1 MDFDFNDEQRLLKE
15 SAREVMEKEIIPI
28 ADEYDKGKLLHDRKR
43 LKELLDKL
51 APLGYLGATIPEE
64 DGGFALDYV
73 SWGILFE
80 ELARAFAS
88 LAGILII
95 ISGSGIMLSKLGT
108 PEQKKRFLPSLLTG
122 EKIPCTA
129 ITEPNVGSNPAA
141 IETLAVLD
149 GDHYVINGT
158 KTWISNGVISD
169 VAIVVAQTKK
179 GAGAS
184 GLCQLIVE
192 RKVSPY
198 EASELPLM
206 GVRASCPSELVFE
219 DCRVPKENLLVPPG
233 EGLKRTLQLFEVG
246 RATMAIGAVGM
257 AQAAIDASV
266 RYAKERHQFGKP
278 IGSFQLIQEMIVDM
292 IAYTEASRLL
302 AFRALSMLDKG
313 VKCDRE
319 TSIAKFYATEAAVK
333 VTSMAIQIH
342 GAMGLSEEM
351 PVERFFR
358 DARVWTIPDGATQ
371 IQKLVVGR
379 SVLGLNAIR

>member
-1 MDFDFNDEQRLLKE
+1 MDFDFTDEQRLLKE

-51 APLGYLGATIPEE
+51 APLGYLGATVPEE
-64 DGGFALDYV
+64 DGGFGLDYV
-73 SWGILFE
+73 SWGVLFE

-95 ISGSGIMLSKLGT
+95 ISGAGIMFSRLGT
-108 PEQKKRFLPSLLTG
+108 PQQKKRFLPPLLKG
-122 EKIPCTA
+122 EEIPCTA

-141 IETLAVLD
+141 IETLAILD
-149 GDHYVINGT
+149 GDHYVLNGT
-158 KTWISNGVISD
+158 KIWISNGVISD

-179 GAGAS
+179 GSGAS

-219 DCRVPKENLLVPPG
+219 DCRVPKENLIVPPG

-257 AQAAIDASV
+257 AQAAIDASI

-292 IAYTEASRLL
+292 IALTESSRLL
-302 AFRALSMLDKG
+302 AFRALSMLDKR

-371 IQKLVVGR
+371 IQKLVIGR
-379 SVLGLNAIR
+379 NVLGLNAIR

>member
-1 MDFDFNDEQRLLKE
+1 MDFDFTDEQRLLKE

-43 LKELLDKL
+43 LKELLNKL
-51 APLGYLGATIPEE
+51 APLGYLGATVPEE
-64 DGGFALDYV
+64 DGGFGLDYV
-73 SWGILFE
+73 SWGVLFE

-95 ISGSGIMLSKLGT
+95 ISGAGIMFSRLGT
-108 PEQKKRFLPSLLTG
+108 SQQKKRFLPPLLKG
-122 EKIPCTA
+122 EEIPCTA

-141 IETLAVLD
+141 IETLATLD
-149 GDHYVINGT
+149 GDHYVLNGT
-158 KTWISNGVISD
+158 KIWISNGVISD

-219 DCRVPKENLLVPPG
+219 DCRVPKENLIVPPG

-257 AQAAIDASV
+257 AQAAIDASI

-292 IAYTEASRLL
+292 IALTESSRLL

-333 VTSMAIQIH
+333 VTSMAIQVH

-379 SVLGLNAIR
+379 NVLGLNAIR

>member
-64 DGGFALDYV
+64 DGGFGLDYV

-95 ISGSGIMLSKLGT
+95 SGSGIIFSKLGT
-108 PEQKKRFLPSLLTG
+108 PEQKKKFLPSLLTG

-184 GLCQLIVE
+184 GLCHLIVE
-192 RKVSPY
+192 REVSPY
-198 EASELPLM
+198 EARELPLI

-219 DCRVPKENLLVPPG
+219 DCRVPKENLLVLPG
-233 EGLKRTLQLFEVG
+233 EGLKRVLQRFELA

-292 IAYTEASRLL
+292 IAYTESSRLL

-313 VKCDRE
+313 VRCDRE

-333 VTSMAIQIH
+333 VTSMAIQVH
-342 GAMGLSEEM
+342 GAMGLPEEM

-379 SVLGLNAIR
+379 NVLGLNAIR

>member
-1 MDFDFNDEQRLLKE
+1 MNFEFTDEQRLLKE

-51 APLGYLGATIPEE
+51 APLGYLGATLPEE
-64 DGGFALDYV
+64 DGGFGLDYV
-73 SWGILFE
+73 SWGVLFE

-95 ISGSGIMLSKLGT
+95 ISGAGIMFSRLGT
-108 PEQKKRFLPSLLTG
+108 PQQKKRFLPPLLKG
-122 EKIPCTA
+122 EEIPCTA

-141 IETLAVLD
+141 IETSAILD
-149 GDHYVINGT
+149 GDHYVLNGT
-158 KTWISNGVISD
+158 KIWISNGVISD

-179 GAGAS
+179 GSGAS

-219 DCRVPKENLLVPPG
+219 DCRVPKENLLVAPG

-257 AQAAIDASV
+257 AQAAIDASI

-278 IGSFQLIQEMIVDM
+278 IGSFQLIQEMVVDM
-292 IAYTEASRLL
+292 IALTESSRLL
-302 AFRALSMLDKG
+302 AFRALFMLDKG

-333 VTSMAIQIH
+333 VTSMAIQVH

-379 SVLGLNAIR
+379 NVLGLNAIR

>member
-1 MDFDFNDEQRLLKE
+1 MDFEFTDKERLLKE
-15 SAREVMEKEIIPI
+15 SARRVMEKEIIPI

-51 APLGYLGATIPEE
+51 APLGYLGALVPGEE
-64 DGGFALDYV
+64 GGYGLDHV

-88 LAGILII
+88 LAGVLII
-95 ISGSGIMLSKLGT
+95 ISGVVKMISKLGT
-108 PEQKKRFLPSLLTG
+108 PEQKKKFLPSLLTA

-141 IETLAVLD
+141 IETLATLD
-149 GDHYVINGT
+149 GDHYVINGM

-169 VAIVVAQTKK
+169 VAIVATQTKR
-179 GAGAS
+179 GSGAS

-192 RKVSPY
+192 REVSPY
-198 EASELPLM
+198 EARELPLM
-206 GVRASCPSELVFE
+206 GVRASCPSELVFNN
-219 DCRVPKENLLVPPG
+219 CRVPKENIIVPPG
-233 EGLKRTLQLFEVG
+233 EGLKRVLQLFELG

-266 RYAKERHQFGKP
+266 HYAKERHQFGKP

-313 VKCDRE
+313 VKCERE

-333 VTSMAIQIH
+333 VTAMAMEIH

-351 PVERFFR
+351 PVERFLR

-371 IQKLVVGR
+371 IQKLIVGR
-379 SVLGLNAIR
+379 NVLGLSAIR

>member
-15 SAREVMEKEIIPI
+15 STREVMEKEIIPI

-43 LKELLDKL
+43 LKGVLDKI

-64 DGGFALDYV
+64 DGGFGLDYV

-88 LAGILII
+88 LAGVLII
-95 ISGSGIMLSKLGT
+95 ISGAGIMLSRLGT
-108 PEQKKRFLPSLLTG
+108 PQQKKRFLPPLMKG
-122 EKIPCTA
+122 DEIPCTA

-141 IETLAVLD
+141 IETLATLD
-149 GDHYVINGT
+149 GDHYVLNGT
-158 KTWISNGVISD
+158 KLWISNGVISD
-169 VAIVVAQTKK
+169 IAIVVAQTKK

-206 GVRASCPSELVFE
+206 GVRACCPSELVFE
-219 DCRVPKENLLVPPG
+219 DCRVPKENLIVAPG

-257 AQAAIDASV
+257 AQAAIDASI

-278 IGSFQLIQEMIVDM
+278 IGSFQLIQEMIADM
-292 IAYTEASRLL
+292 IASTDASRLL

-319 TSIAKFYATEAAVK
+319 TSIAKFFSTESAVK

-371 IQKLVVGR
+371 IQKLVIGR
-379 SVLGLNAIR
+379 NVLGLNAIR